1 MFKKLCVLAAFCVA
15 SAAMAAVDVNKATE
29 ADLDGLPGIGPAT
42 TQLILNERK
51 KSEFKDWADLMRRVK
66 GIGETRAAKL
76 SAAGMTVGGVA
87 YKEKAAV
94 KTHAKPATDKGT
106 AVNGT
111 ADKATTDKAPLL
123 TPAAVVPADKKK
135 AETQAAP
142 AK

>member
-1 MFKKLCVLAAFCVA
+1 MFKKFCVLAAFCIA

-42 TQLILNERK
+42 SQLILSERK

-66 GIGETRAAKL
+66 GIGEARAAKL

-87 YKEKAAV
+87 YKEKAAA
-94 KTHAKPATDKGT
+94 KTHAKPATDK
-106 AVNGT
+106 AT
-111 ADKATTDKAPLL
+111 ADKATTDKAPVL